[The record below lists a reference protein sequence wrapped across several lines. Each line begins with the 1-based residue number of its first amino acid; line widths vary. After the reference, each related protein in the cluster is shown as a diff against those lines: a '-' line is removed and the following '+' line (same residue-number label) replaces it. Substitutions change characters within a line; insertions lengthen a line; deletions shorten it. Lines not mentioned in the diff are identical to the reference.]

1 MNKIADLAAR
11 KVVEMLKSERL
22 LAEDRTLSA
31 KEAAEVLRC
40 SVKTNLT
47 KAQIAATSTCHNSL
61 ISAAAHGLA
70 TRLRHMSNSSV
81 IRLKGLTEAREGAY
95 G

>member
-1 MNKIADLAAR
+1 MTAYEMNKIADLAAR

-40 SVKTNLT
+40 SVKTVYNLVSHGEIPYR
-47 KAQIAATSTCHNSL
+47 KSGRRLVFSRQSL
-61 ISAAAHGLA
+61 MQYLH
-70 TRLRHMSNSSV
+70 R
-81 IRLKGLTEAREGAY
+81 
-95 G
+95 

>member
-11 KVVEMLKSERL
+11 KVVEMLKSEQL

-40 SVKTNLT
+40 SVKTVYNLV
-47 KAQIAATSTCHNSL
+47 SL
-61 ISAAAHGLA
+61 GEIPYRKSGR
-70 TRLRHMSNSSV
+70 RLVFSRQSLMQYLH
-81 IRLKGLTEAREGAY
+81 R
-95 G
+95 

>member
-1 MNKIADLAAR
+1 MTNYEMNKIADLAAR

-40 SVKTNLT
+40 SVKTVYNLV
-47 KAQIAATSTCHNSL
+47 SL
-61 ISAAAHGLA
+61 GEIPYRKSGR
-70 TRLRHMSNSSV
+70 RLIFSQQALLHHLHR
-81 IRLKGLTEAREGAY
+81 
-95 G
+95 

>member
-11 KVVEMLKSERL
+11 KVVEMLKSEQL

-40 SVKTNLT
+40 SVKTVYNLV
-47 KAQIAATSTCHNSL
+47 SL
-61 ISAAAHGLA
+61 GEIPYRKSGR
-70 TRLRHMSNSSV
+70 RLVFSLQSLMQYLHR
-81 IRLKGLTEAREGAY
+81 
-95 G
+95 